1 MAEDTIK
8 IQLVRS
14 PIGRPDKQRKIVRG
28 LGLIRMQ
35 QVVERPND
43 PCIWGMVKK
52 VPHLV
57 RVIEEKQS

>member
-1 MAEDTIK
+1 MAQETIK

-35 QVVERPND
+35 QVVERPNNE
-43 PCIWGMVKK
+43 CIWGMVKK
-52 VPHLV
+52 IPHLV
-57 RVIEEKQS
+57 KVLEDNKA